1 MTYSQEILTK
11 RLMEVQQVLP
21 NFTKGSADYK
31 NLRAKELDL
40 IHSINLT
47 GFIKAAPVVQRAMSY
62 ESLIVPR

>member
-1 MTYSQEILTK
+1 
-11 RLMEVQQVLP
+11 MEVQQVLP